1 MACNIAL
8 LPSDVIDFMIFFFH
22 CKLSTCDPKVTN
34 VSTHERVSGTFQ
46 KSFYRHGKN
55 GGGGGVGAKGWS
67 VKFRLCM
74 GDFL

>member
-8 LPSDVIDFMIFFFH
+8 LPSDVIDFMIFFFTEI
-22 CKLSTCDPKVTN
+22 LSTCDPKVTN

-55 GGGGGVGAKGWS
+55 GGGGGLGLRDGV
-67 VKFRLCM
+67 
-74 GDFL
+74 